1 MQKDPT
7 AARRSRPFCLRHCI
21 RSRAYRA
28 SDILSDPTEFRI
40 VIFCTVLALAAASV
54 AALIPGLLHI
64 QTPWL
69 RAGSALAV
77 FMLIFK
83 FSPKS
88 LVAPVMT
95 EFRGVNTYWKV
106 LECHDRTA
114 L

>member
-1 MQKDPT
+1 M
-7 AARRSRPFCLRHCI
+7 RRQTTVRPD
-21 RSRAYRA
+21 S
-28 SDILSDPTEFRI
+28 
-40 VIFCTVLALAAASV
+40 IFAFGIAFVVVLIVLAIFFPTHGIQDRNFLHGLGSGGGQRR
-54 AALIPGLLHI
+54 ALIPGLLHI

-95 EFRGVNTYWKV
+95 EFRGG
-106 LECHDRTA
+106 
-114 L
+114 

>member
-1 MQKDPT
+1 MQKEPT

-28 SDILSDPTEFRI
+28 SDILSDPAEFRI

-95 EFRGVNTYWKV
+95 EFRG
-106 LECHDRTA
+106 
-114 L
+114 